1 MRVAIFSGTTLLFK
15 SHCLEPLPLL
25 IVGWLNTYQERRL
38 RMDISCFWRNRQIC
52 HLFALQTRLPG

>member
-1 MRVAIFSGTTLLFK
+1 MRVAVFSSTTRLFK

-25 IVGWLNTYQERRL
+25 IVGRLKPYQERRL

-52 HLFALQTRLPG
+52 HLFALQTRLQG

>member
-1 MRVAIFSGTTLLFK
+1 MRVAIFSDTTLLFK

-52 HLFALQTRLPG
+52 HLFALQTRLQG

>member
-1 MRVAIFSGTTLLFK
+1 MRVAVFSRTTRLFK

-25 IVGWLNTYQERRL
+25 IVGRLNTYQERRL

-52 HLFALQTRLPG
+52 HLFALQTRLQG